1 MLVETTLVATKPV
14 ATTPAETTLVETTL
28 DETILEEITLVEIML
43 IENKWQKTCPSI
55 LVHPVQ
61 ESANIYPIFVDDIL
75 RFGRHHWKH

>member
-1 MLVETTLVATKPV
+1 MEATLLETMLVETMLVETTLIETK
-14 ATTPAETTLVETTL
+14 LVETTL
-28 DETILEEITLVEIML
+28 LEFLDYLTEDNFLKD
-43 IENKWQKTCPSI
+43 NPSI